1 MLPDLIDI
9 HKGERPYNLLEIEK
23 KSEYL
28 KNNNSNL
35 IKIHRA
41 KQELCQS

>member
-9 HKGERPYNLLEIEK
+9 HKGDRPYNLLEIEK

-41 KQELCQS
+41 KQELGQS